1 MSAPSRPVLGAS
13 ACVWRGEEVLIAK
26 RGKPPFIWSLPG
38 GHVERGETLIAA
50 AARELLEETG
60 VTAEPLHFVE
70 MAEIIRED
78 AHYVIACFTGLW
90 AFGEA
95 AASSDAEA
103 VAWVHPDRLAAY
115 ELTAGT
121 QAVIAKARRLTR

>member
-1 MSAPSRPVLGAS
+1 MTILPRPVLGAS
-13 ACVWRGEEVLIAK
+13 ACVWRGDEVLLAK

-60 VTAEPLHFVE
+60 VVAELSHFIE

-90 AFGEA
+90 VSGEGQA
-95 AASSDAEA
+95 ATDAEA
-103 VAWVHPDRLAAY
+103 VAWVHNDGLGAY
-115 ELTAGT
+115 GLTPGT
-121 QAVIAKARRLTR
+121 QSVIAKARKLTR

>member
-1 MSAPSRPVLGAS
+1 MTMPPRPVLGAS

-60 VTAEPLHFVE
+60 VVAAPLQFIE

-78 AHYVIACFTGLW
+78 AHYVIACFTGHW
-90 AFGEA
+90 VSGEA
-95 AASSDAEA
+95 KAASDAEA
-103 VAWVHPDRLAAY
+103 VAWVHADGLREY

-121 QAVIAKARRLTR
+121 QSVIAKARRLTR

>member
-1 MSAPSRPVLGAS
+1 MSMPPRPVLGAS

-60 VTAEPLHFVE
+60 VVAELSHFIE

-78 AHYVIACFTGLW
+78 THYVIACFTGHW
-90 AFGEA
+90 VSGPGVA
-95 AASSDAEA
+95 ATDVDA
-103 VAWVHPDRLAAY
+103 VAWVKPDGLAAY
-115 ELTAGT
+115 GLTPGT
-121 QAVIAKARRLTR
+121 QSVIAKARKLTR